1 MQEFDFIVIGAGM
14 AGASAAYHLAP
25 HGKVLVLERETQPG
39 YHSTG
44 RSAALFTECY
54 GNAGIRALTV
64 GSRAFYQAPPQ
75 GFSAVPL
82 LRRRG
87 SLNIARTEQV
97 AALDAQFEASRR
109 FVANLRRLD
118 GKTVQSLVPA
128 LREGYAAEG
137 MLEPDAADIDV
148 AALLQGFLKGARHH
162 GAQIV
167 NGVPIGAVERGDRGW
182 TVDAGSE
189 LFAAPIVIN
198 ASGAW
203 ADEVARLAGVA
214 PLGLVPKRRT
224 AVTFDVPDP
233 RLVENF
239 PAVIDVDEEFYFKPD
254 AGRILAS
261 PADETPS
268 PPCDAQPE
276 TIDIATVMDRIGTAT
291 VYAPKFLAAKW
302 AGLRT
307 FAPDKMIVA
316 GFDARAEGFF
326 WLAGHG
332 GYGIQTAPAM
342 GRVVAALARDKA
354 LPGDLVDG
362 GVTVDGLSPSR
373 LSRSAHPVEA

>member
-1 MQEFDFIVIGAGM
+1 MQEFDFIIIGAGM
-14 AGASAAYHLAP
+14 AGASAAYRLAP
-25 HGKVLVLERETQPG
+25 HGKVLILEREGQPG

-64 GSRAFYQAPPQ
+64 GSRPFYQEPPE
-75 GFSAVPL
+75 GFASVPL

-87 SLNIARTEQV
+87 CLNIGRADQV
-97 AALDAQFEASRR
+97 ELLDAHFEFSSR
-109 FVANLRRLD
+109 FVGNLRRLD
-118 GKTVQSLVPA
+118 ARAVRDLVPV
-128 LREGYAAEG
+128 LNDGYAIQG
-137 MLEPDAADIDV
+137 VLEPDAADIDV
-148 AALLQGFLKGARHH
+148 GALLQGFVRGARRH
-162 GAQIV
+162 GAVLV
-167 NGVPIGAVERGDRGW
+167 NHAEIRSLDRKNSRWEINFGTER
-182 TVDAGSE
+182 
-189 LFAAPIVIN
+189 AAASVVIN

-203 ADEVARLAGVA
+203 ADEVAALAGVTS
-214 PLGLVPKRRT
+214 LGLVPKRRT
-224 AVTFDVPDP
+224 AVTFDVADP
-233 RLVENF
+233 RAIENF

-276 TIDIATVMDRIGTAT
+276 AIDVATVMDRIGRAT
-291 VYAPKFLAAKW
+291 NYAPRYLAAKW

-307 FAPDKMIVA
+307 FTPDKMIVA

-354 LPGDLVDG
+354 IPPDLENG
-362 GVTVDGLSPSR
+362 GVAARDLSPSR
-373 LSRSAHPVEA
+373 VGLNVWQATA

>member
-14 AGASAAYHLAP
+14 AGASAAYRLAP
-25 HGKVLVLERETQPG
+25 HGKVLVLERESQPG
-39 YHSTG
+39 YHATG

-64 GSRAFYQAPPQ
+64 GSRSFYQAPPE
-75 GFSAVPL
+75 GFSDVPL

-87 SLNIARTEQV
+87 SLNIARADQIES
-97 AALDAQFEASRR
+97 LDAHFEDSRR
-109 FVANLRRLD
+109 FVGNLRRLD
-118 GKTVQSLVPA
+118 AGAIRTMVPA
-128 LREGYAAEG
+128 LNDGYAVQG
-137 MLEPDAADIDV
+137 VLEPDAADIDV
-148 AALLQGFLKGARHH
+148 AALLQGFIKGARFH
-162 GAQIV
+162 GAQVINRV
-167 NGVPIGAVERGDRGW
+167 SFNSMSRRDGRWE
-182 TVDAGSE
+182 VDLETG
-189 LFAAPIVIN
+189 LVAAPVVIN

-214 PLGLVPKRRT
+214 PIGLVPKRRT
-224 AVTFDVPDP
+224 AVTFDVADP
-233 RLVENF
+233 NAIANY

-268 PPCDAQPE
+268 LPCDAQPE
-276 TIDIATVMDRIGTAT
+276 DIDIAMVMDRIGRAT
-291 VYAPKFLAAKW
+291 TYAPRRLAAKW

-307 FAPDKMIVA
+307 FAPDKAIVA
-316 GFDARAEGFF
+316 GFDGRAEGFF

-342 GRVVAALARDKA
+342 GRVVAALARGQ
-354 LPGDLVDG
+354 PMPSDLEEG
-362 GVTVDGLSPSR
+362 GVAARDLSPSR
-373 LSRSAHPVEA
+373 ASLRVQQSSA